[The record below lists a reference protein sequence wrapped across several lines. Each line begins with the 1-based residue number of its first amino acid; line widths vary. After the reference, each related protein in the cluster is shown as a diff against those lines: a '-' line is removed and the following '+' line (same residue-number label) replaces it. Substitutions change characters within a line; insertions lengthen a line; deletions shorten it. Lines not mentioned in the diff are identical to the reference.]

1 MRLRWPW
8 WKPGT
13 TPPAATP
20 PAATPPGPLLGR
32 LGAVAAGSGPRH
44 SPAPGGTQQVF
55 EQRSLVAMV
64 AVMALFGAL
73 MGRFVW
79 LQFVQHESLRDKAE
93 DNRIALVPVPA
104 ARGVIFGRE
113 GEVLADNLPAYNLE
127 IVPAQTPSIDE
138 TLDTIETIIEIAPKD
153 RRRFKQLLRESRS
166 LDSLPLKGRLSDEE
180 VARVSANRYRL
191 PGVEI
196 KARLYRTYPYGA
208 PLAHVVGYIGR
219 ISQAEKRLLEDRDDS
234 VNFAGSTHVGK
245 TGLER
250 SYQHLLHGQTGFD
263 RVEVTAGG
271 RISRALER
279 IAPTAGMNLHL
290 TLSMPLQQAAIE
302 AFGERRGA
310 LVAIEPATG
319 DVLAFVSRPD
329 FDPNLFV
336 DGIDPRSWQALM
348 GDPDL
353 PLLNRALRGT
363 YPPGSTYKPFVA
375 LAALQSGKRNPH
387 QHYRDPGY
395 FELGGHRFRDSRP
408 EGHGSVDLKKSI
420 VVSSDTYYYQL
431 AHEMGPDLIAEH
443 VRIWGFGEP
452 TGIDLEGESGGVLP
466 TTRWKLERTHQ
477 RWLPGESPSI
487 GIGQGYN
494 AFTILQLAVAT
505 AGLANQGKV
514 MKPRLVR
521 RVVDPSSRQEQSFAP
536 DILHD
541 SGVQA
546 QHLALVINAMQEVNQ
561 FGTAQGSF
569 ARAPYTSAGKTGT
582 AQVIGIRQNERY
594 DARRIAE
601 RHRDHSL
608 YMVFAPVESP
618 RIALAVIVENG
629 GFGAQVAAPI
639 ARKVI
644 DRYLLD
650 PQGR

>member
-1 MRLRWPW
+1 
-8 WKPGT
+8 
-13 TPPAATP
+13 
-20 PAATPPGPLLGR
+20 
-32 LGAVAAGSGPRH
+32 
-44 SPAPGGTQQVF
+44 
-55 EQRSLVAMV
+55 
-64 AVMALFGAL
+64 
-73 MGRFVW
+73 
-79 LQFVQHESLRDKAE
+79 
-93 DNRIALVPVPA
+93 
-104 ARGVIFGRE
+104 
-113 GEVLADNLPAYNLE
+113 
-127 IVPAQTPSIDE
+127 
-138 TLDTIETIIEIAPKD
+138 
-153 RRRFKQLLRESRS
+153 
-166 LDSLPLKGRLSDEE
+166 
-180 VARVSANRYRL
+180 
-191 PGVEI
+191 
-196 KARLYRTYPYGA
+196 
-208 PLAHVVGYIGR
+208 VVGYIGR
-219 ISQAEKRLLEDRDDS
+219 ISQAEKRQLEDRDDS

-271 RISRALER
+271 RISKALER

-290 TLSMPLQQAAIE
+290 TLSMPLQHAAVE

-336 DGIDPRSWQALM
+336 DGIDPRSWQVLIS
-348 GDPDL
+348 DPDL

-408 EGHGSVDLKKSI
+408 EGHGSVDMKKSI

-443 VRIWGFGEP
+443 VRTWGFGEP

-466 TTRWKLERTHQ
+466 TTRWKLERTRQ

-505 AGLANQGKV
+505 SGLANQGKV

-521 RVVDPSSRQEQSFAP
+521 RVVDPSSRQEQNFEP
-536 DILHD
+536 DTLHN